1 MDPSVKA
8 NSILRVSVW
17 VKASG
22 LYPDS
27 ARANLGTWA
36 VGVTP
41 IFHSGYLPNS
51 GYDQIGP
58 TPDYVFL
65 LPDTAHSFD
74 WTQFWVDITV
84 PTDVLAKNM
93 SVRVHPYSRMVGI
106 VYFDDLEVKLVG
118 TTGINGQGNIIPA
131 DFYVYQNY
139 PNPFNPSTTIRYNI
153 PKSSNVSVKIYN
165 MLGQEIKTLFTGGQ
179 TPGVHT
185 VIWNGDTNFGTKAAS
200 GTYIF
205 MVKYNNQFQVK
216 KMILLK

>member
-1 MDPSVKA
+1 
-8 NSILRVSVW
+8 
-17 VKASG
+17 
-22 LYPDS
+22 
-27 ARANLGTWA
+27 
-36 VGVTP
+36 
-41 IFHSGYLPNS
+41 
-51 GYDQIGP
+51 
-58 TPDYVFL
+58 
-65 LPDTAHSFD
+65 
-74 WTQFWVDITV
+74 
-84 PTDVLAKNM
+84 
-93 SVRVHPYSRMVGI
+93 MVGI

-179 TPGVHT
+179 TPGVHS
-185 VIWNGDTNFGTKAAS
+185 VIWNGDTNFGSKAAS